1 MMKPLA
7 QSLVVLAFTVAT
19 SCSQYATVTAK
30 KLRFLETQER
40 PLLLPEVTKRLG
52 NTEIGRGPY
61 YAYTTAEKRTVEFWM
76 LPPPET
82 TTEKTV
88 PVEIAMVV
96 ERSPGGKSLIIWP
109 RDLRGSSVDSAM
121 KRFWPKMY

>member
-1 MMKPLA
+1 MRKRLA
-7 QSLVVLAFTVAT
+7 RSSIVLAFTVVT
-19 SCSQYATVTAK
+19 SCSQYAAVTTEQ
-30 KLRFLETQER
+30 LRFLETQAR
-40 PLLLPEVTKRLG
+40 PLFLPDVTKRLG
-52 NTEIGRGPY
+52 HTEIGRGPY

-82 TTEKTV
+82 MAAKSV

-96 ERSPGGKSLIIWP
+96 ERPPDGKLLIIWP
-109 RDLRGSSVDSAM
+109 RDLRGSSVDAAM

>member
-1 MMKPLA
+1 MMKQLV

-19 SCSQYATVTAK
+19 SCSQQTAVTAEQ
-30 KLRFLETQER
+30 LHFLEIQER

-52 NTEIGRGPY
+52 RTEIGRGPY
-61 YAYTTAEKRTVEFWM
+61 YEYTTAEKGTVEFWM

-96 ERSPGGKSLIIWP
+96 ERSPNGKPFIIWP
-109 RDLRGSSVDSAM
+109 RDLKGSSVDAAM

>member
-1 MMKPLA
+1 MKQLA
-7 QSLVVLAFTVAT
+7 QSLVVFAFTAAA
-19 SCSQYATVTAK
+19 SCSQHTTVTAEE
-30 KLRFLETQER
+30 LRFLETRER

-52 NTEIGRGPY
+52 HTEIGRGPY
-61 YAYTTAEKRTVEFWM
+61 YAYKTAGKGTVEFWM

-96 ERSPGGKSLIIWP
+96 ERSPDGKPFILWP
-109 RDLRGSSVDSAM
+109 RDLRGSNVDAAM
-121 KRFWPKMY
+121 TRFWPKMY

>member
-1 MMKPLA
+1 MVKLA
-7 QSLVVLAFTVAT
+7 HLLIVLAFTAAT
-19 SCSQYATVTAK
+19 SCSQHIAVTAEQ
-30 KLRFLETQER
+30 LRFLETQEG
-40 PLLLPEVTKRLG
+40 PLRLPEVTKRLG
-52 NTEIGRGPY
+52 HTEIGRGPY
-61 YAYTTAEKRTVEFWM
+61 YAYTTGEKRTVEFWM

-96 ERSPGGKSLIIWP
+96 ERSPDGKPFIIWP
-109 RDLRGSSVDSAM
+109 RDLRGISVEAAM